1 MSISCNRNVLVV
13 KDHVSSLSMPERHT
27 APRRNFSRCRIGDAA
42 RPSPA
47 GTREIAAIQ
56 RFSLVSSCQSKN
68 ETLNVA
74 HLVRYQNLEG
84 RPVERI
90 RRGRKGLIGPMIP
103 HHFRHALREVF
114 YLVAYES
121 SAPTSDTKSID
132 PTQSMIFY
140 VSILKACP
148 RFLLSFLHYRI

>member
-13 KDHVSSLSMPERHT
+13 KDHVSSLSMPEGHT
-27 APRRNFSRCRIGDAA
+27 APRRNFSRRRIGGAA

-90 RRGRKGLIGPMIP
+90 RRGRKGLIEPMIQS
-103 HHFRHALREVF
+103 HFPRTRKSQI
-114 YLVAYES
+114 VAKKATDLIEDQPS
-121 SAPTSDTKSID
+121 L
-132 PTQSMIFY
+132 
-140 VSILKACP
+140 ILDQLTRNQTC
-148 RFLLSFLHYRI
+148 